1 MFKYTKRLIADLRF
15 RWNEFRLQLKEADEL
30 DRIEESTEYCHP
42 MAGFAYFTQKKHERE
57 ERIRLHKED
66 LAAIK

>member
-1 MFKYTKRLIADLRF
+1 M
-15 RWNEFRLQLKEADEL
+15 KEADEL

-57 ERIRLHKED
+57 ERIKED